1 MSETDTLTRVM
12 WYTSVMVIVAAVAL
26 AVFAAMGPLQ
36 GPATMPT
43 PPSATNYSATN

>member
-36 GPATMPT
+36 GPADMPT
-43 PPSATNYSATN
+43 PPSQTNYSSN